1 MSILEPIRTTNA
13 LIKITAY
20 CNGAKVIF
28 SAFESLAIEST
39 MKRKYRK
46 APITELIKP
55 TITNHRWFWKE
66 LLKIKNLPKNPVRGG
81 IPERDKNEMMITTPI
96 MGFL

>member
-1 MSILEPIRTTNA
+1 MLSPI
-13 LIKITAY
+13 ITK
-20 CNGAKVIF
+20 CNGLKQIF

-55 TITNHRWFWKE
+55 TITNQRWFWKE

-81 IPERDKNEMMITTPI
+81 IPESDKNEMMITTPI